1 MQWHNEVLLAGALL
15 LGAAIT
21 LGGLSSRLGV
31 PFLLVFLLAGMA
43 AGEDGP
49 GGIAF
54 DDVPLSFLVG
64 NLALAVI
71 LLDGGL
77 RTRLQTFRVGLRPAL
92 LLASVGVAITAAATG
107 AFAAWML
114 DIDWRLG
121 LLLGAIVAS
130 TDAAAVFSL
139 LKSSGLRLND
149 RIGAT
154 LEIESGVNDPMA
166 IFLTMMLIAVVQTAA
181 VPAGTELAAEFL
193 RQFGLGTLA
202 GIGAGMVLAATA
214 RWWSVGEGLAAILIA
229 AAGVGVF
236 ALTNL
241 IGGSGFLAVYLFG
254 LVAGHRWPGGHGEML
269 RAMDGLAWLSQSVL
283 FLLLGLLVT
292 PSELPQLL
300 GASLAIS
307 VFLILVARPAAV
319 VLCLAPFRFSAAE
332 TAYVAWVGLRGAVP
346 IVLALFPLL
355 AGVPQARLLFNVAF
369 VVVLVSLLVQGTTV
383 AFAARR
389 LRIELPQRDGPLAE
403 HALAGGAVLAEFR
416 VADAAPAC
424 GTPPRSLVL
433 PAGCRIVRVHGGADR
448 TGAPVGAGVRTAAP
462 PEGAE
467 AGAPEGVPA
476 DAVELPVRPLARD
489 DVVALI
495 GTPQALERCHVL
507 FASALPAAAGREG
520 ARPGGR
526 LSWQLPAHADWH
538 AVCELYG
545 LASDAAGM
553 PAGGSLG
560 EVLEALAGRPLVEGD
575 RVPVG
580 RSVFVVVAFE
590 AGRATRFAF
599 EPRPASGRANRR
611 A

>member
-1 MQWHNEVLLAGALL
+1 MMQWHNEILLAGALL
-15 LGAAIT
+15 LGVAIT

-43 AGEDGP
+43 AGEDGF
-49 GGIAF
+49 GGIDF
-54 DDVPLSFLVG
+54 DDVPLGFLVG

-77 RTRLQTFRVGLRPAL
+77 RTRLETFRVGLRPAL

-107 AFAAWML
+107 AFAAWIL

-139 LKSSGLRLND
+139 LKVSGLRLND

-166 IFLTMMLIAVVQTAA
+166 IFLTMMLITVVQTGMAPAA
-181 VPAGTELAAEFL
+181 AGLALEFV
-193 RQFGLGTLA
+193 RQFGVGTLA
-202 GIGAGMVLAATA
+202 GIVSGMLLAATA

-300 GASLAIS
+300 GAALAIS

-319 VLCLAPFRFSAAE
+319 ALCLAPFRFSAAE
-332 TAYVAWVGLRGAVP
+332 TTY
-346 IVLALFPLL
+346 I
-355 AGVPQARLLFNVAF
+355 
-369 VVVLVSLLVQGTTV
+369 T
-383 AFAARR
+383 
-389 LRIELPQRDGPLAE
+389 
-403 HALAGGAVLAEFR
+403 
-416 VADAAPAC
+416 
-424 GTPPRSLVL
+424 
-433 PAGCRIVRVHGGADR
+433 
-448 TGAPVGAGVRTAAP
+448 
-462 PEGAE
+462 
-467 AGAPEGVPA
+467 
-476 DAVELPVRPLARD
+476 
-489 DVVALI
+489 
-495 GTPQALERCHVL
+495 
-507 FASALPAAAGREG
+507 
-520 ARPGGR
+520 
-526 LSWQLPAHADWH
+526 
-538 AVCELYG
+538 
-545 LASDAAGM
+545 
-553 PAGGSLG
+553 
-560 EVLEALAGRPLVEGD
+560 
-575 RVPVG
+575 
-580 RSVFVVVAFE
+580 
-590 AGRATRFAF
+590 
-599 EPRPASGRANRR
+599 
-611 A
+611 

>member
-1 MQWHNEVLLAGALL
+1 MVQWHNEILLAGALL
-15 LGAAIT
+15 LGIAIT

-49 GGIAF
+49 GGIDF

-92 LLASVGVAITAAATG
+92 VLASAGVVCTAAATG
-107 AFAAWML
+107 LFAAWML
-114 DIDWRLG
+114 AIDWRLG

-139 LKSSGLRLND
+139 LKVSGLRLND

-166 IFLTMMLIAVVQTAA
+166 IFLTMTLITVVQSGA
-181 VPAGTELAAEFL
+181 VPAGTGLAAEFL

-202 GIGAGMVLAATA
+202 GIAAGMLLAATA
-214 RWWSVGEGLAAILIA
+214 RWWSVGEGLAAILIT

-292 PSELPQLL
+292 PSELPPLL
-300 GASLAIS
+300 GAALAIAA
-307 VFLILVARPAAV
+307 FLILAARPAAV

-332 TAYVAWVGLRGAVP
+332 TTYVAWVGLRGAVP

-389 LRIELPQRDGPLAE
+389 LRIELPQRDGPLVE

-416 VADAAPAC
+416 VADGAPAC
-424 GTPPRSLVL
+424 GMLPHSLVL
-433 PAGCRIVRVHGGADR
+433 PADCRIVRVHGPADHAGTAPIAGR
-448 TGAPVGAGVRTAAP
+448 VRSAAPPVGAGLPEEGSPATIEP
-462 PEGAE
+462 PMH
-467 AGAPEGVPA
+467 
-476 DAVELPVRPLARD
+476 PLAHG

-495 GTPQALERCHVL
+495 GSPQGLERCHVL
-507 FASALPAAAGREG
+507 FASAAPAAPGRHGGPLAWQFPAEAGWSE
-520 ARPGGR
+520 
-526 LSWQLPAHADWH
+526 
-538 AVCELYG
+538 VCESYG
-545 LASDAAGM
+545 LMPGASDAPTGS
-553 PAGGSLG
+553 SLG
-560 EVLEALAGRPLVEGD
+560 EALEALAGRPLVEGD
-575 RVPVG
+575 RVAIG
-580 RSVFVVVAFE
+580 RSAFVVIAFE

-599 EPRPASGRANRR
+599 EPRAAPGRTNRHG
-611 A
+611 